1 MRIAEKYEGRI
12 LENVLILSLAVLI
25 AITLRIAG

>member
-1 MRIAEKYEGRI
+1 MRIAAKFDGRI

-25 AITLRIAG
+25 AILLRIAG